1 VLIILTICH
10 VLNGTCLEKQLP
22 VPDAPANP
30 AYCLRQAQPTIANF
44 MALFPN
50 YRVARTRCM
59 SEEQAERLEKK
70 A

>member
-1 VLIILTICH
+1 MLIILTICH
-10 VLNGTCLEKQLP
+10 VLNGTCVEKQLP

-30 AYCLRQAQPTIANF
+30 AFCLSQAQPTLANY

-50 YRVARTRCM
+50 YRITHARCM
-59 SEEQAERLEKK
+59 SEDQAAHLEKK